1 MRISTKGR
9 YALAAMIELVRQQE
23 AGSAVSV
30 TLLAA
35 NLGISKIYLEQV
47 LSQLK
52 NADVIYAQKGSK
64 GGYQLARHPKDI
76 TAFDILGRVESV
88 LAVQV
93 EETVSE
99 HAPDIEMTLK
109 DKVFQPLDTAI
120 RTCLSCITLQD
131 LCDAA
136 QQQHEAQSFML
147 NI

>member
-23 AGSAVSV
+23 SGGAVSV

-64 GGYQLARHPKDI
+64 GGYQLAHHPKEI
-76 TAFDILGRVESV
+76 TVLDILGRVESV

-93 EETVSE
+93 EETVGES
-99 HAPDIEMTLK
+99 APHIEITLQ
-109 DKVFQPLDTAI
+109 DKVFRPLDSAI
-120 RTCLSCITLQD
+120 RDCLSGITLQD
-131 LCDAA
+131 LFEDAEK
-136 QQQHEAQSFML
+136 QHKAQSFML
-147 NI
+147 NM